1 MLMFPIVLAAVS
13 ALAFGTADFSGGKA
27 SRHADPVAVT
37 VVSQILS
44 VPLLLALVLL
54 VPGTPGPLDLAW
66 GLLAGVAG
74 AGGVMLLYRALA
86 TGVMAVVAP
95 VTAITAAVVPILAGL
110 VTAHY
115 PGTIALGGA
124 GLAVVAIA
132 LVSLGERGGAGRV
145 PRRVVGMALAAGLL
159 FGVFFALL
167 GQADEEAGMWP
178 VLAVRASSIAFGLAL
193 AARTGVRLRIER
205 RVLGWAAA
213 AGLLDSAANAFYLAA
228 ASRGHLSIVA
238 AVASLYPA
246 STVLLALGVDR
257 ERLRPVQLAGLGFA
271 AGALVLASV

>member
-1 MLMFPIVLAAVS
+1 MLPIVLAAVS

-27 SRHADPVAVT
+27 SRWADPIAVT
-37 VVSQILS
+37 VVSQMLS
-44 VPLLLALVLL
+44 LPLLVVLVLV
-54 VPGTPGPLDLAW
+54 VPGTPSALDLGW

-95 VTAITAAVVPILAGL
+95 VTAITAAIVPIVAGL
-110 VTAHY
+110 VLADS
-115 PGTIALGGA
+115 PGAVALGGA
-124 GLAVVAIA
+124 GLAVVAIG
-132 LVSLGERGGAGRV
+132 LVSLGERGAARRLSGRV
-145 PRRVVGMALAAGLL
+145 LAMALAAGLL

-167 GQADEEAGMWP
+167 GQADESAGMWP
-178 VLAVRASSIAFGLAL
+178 VLAVRVSSVAFGLAL
-193 AARTGVRLRIER
+193 AARTGTRLRLGR

-213 AGLLDSAANAFYLAA
+213 AGLLDSAANALFLAA
-228 ASRGHLSIVA
+228 AGRGHLSVVA

-246 STVLLALGVDR
+246 STVLLALAVDR

-271 AGALVLASV
+271 AAALVLSSV

>member
-1 MLMFPIVLAAVS
+1 MLMFPILLAAVS
-13 ALAFGTADFSGGKA
+13 AVAFGTADFSGGKA
-27 SRHADPVAVT
+27 SRRANPVAVT
-37 VVSQILS
+37 VVSQFLS
-44 VPLLLALVLL
+44 VPLLLVLVLL
-54 VPGTPGPLDLAW
+54 VPGTPHPLDLAW
-66 GLLAGVAG
+66 GLFAGVAG
-74 AGGVMLLYRALA
+74 AAGVMLLYRALS
-86 TGVMAVVAP
+86 TGMMAVVAP

-115 PGTIALGGA
+115 PGTVALGGA

-132 LVSLGERGGAGRV
+132 LVSLGESGGTGRV
-145 PRRVVGMALAAGLL
+145 SRRVIGMALGAGLL

-167 GQADEEAGMWP
+167 GQADEDAGMWP
-178 VLAVRASSIAFGLAL
+178 VLAVRASSIAFGLAV
-193 AARTGVRLRIER
+193 AARIGVRLRIER

-246 STVLLALGVDR
+246 STVLLALAVDR

>member
-1 MLMFPIVLAAVS
+1 MLPIVLAAVS

-27 SRHADPVAVT
+27 SRWADPIAVT
-37 VVSQILS
+37 VVSQMLS
-44 VPLLLALVLL
+44 LPLLVVLVL
-54 VPGTPGPLDLAW
+54 VAPGTPSALDLGW

-95 VTAITAAVVPILAGL
+95 VTAITAAIVPIVAGL
-110 VTAHY
+110 VLAHS
-115 PGTIALGGA
+115 PGAVALGGA

-132 LVSLGERGGAGRV
+132 LVSLGERGAARRVSGRV
-145 PRRVVGMALAAGLL
+145 LAMALAAGLL

-167 GQADEEAGMWP
+167 GQADESAGMWP
-178 VLAVRASSIAFGLAL
+178 VLAVRVSSVAFGLAL
-193 AARTGVRLRIER
+193 AARTGTRLRLGR

-213 AGLLDSAANAFYLAA
+213 AGLLDSAANALFLAA
-228 ASRGHLSIVA
+228 AGRGHLSVVA

-246 STVLLALGVDR
+246 STVLLALAVDR

-271 AGALVLASV
+271 AAALVLSSV

>member
-1 MLMFPIVLAAVS
+1 MLPIVLAAVS

-27 SRHADPVAVT
+27 SRWADPIAVT
-37 VVSQILS
+37 VVSQMLS
-44 VPLLLALVLL
+44 LPLLVVLVLV
-54 VPGTPGPLDLAW
+54 VPGTPSALDLGW

-95 VTAITAAVVPILAGL
+95 VTAITAAIVPIVAGL
-110 VTAHY
+110 VLADS
-115 PGTIALGGA
+115 PGAVALGGA

-132 LVSLGERGGAGRV
+132 LVSLGERGAARRVSGRV
-145 PRRVVGMALAAGLL
+145 LAMALAAGLL

-167 GQADEEAGMWP
+167 GQADESAGMWP
-178 VLAVRASSIAFGLAL
+178 VLAVRVSSVAFGLAL
-193 AARTGVRLRIER
+193 AARTGTRLRLGR

-213 AGLLDSAANAFYLAA
+213 AGLLDSAANALFLAA
-228 ASRGHLSIVA
+228 AGRGHLSVVA

-246 STVLLALGVDR
+246 STVLLALAVDR

-271 AGALVLASV
+271 AAALVLSSV

>member
-1 MLMFPIVLAAVS
+1 MLPIVLAAVS

-27 SRHADPVAVT
+27 SRWADPIAVT
-37 VVSQILS
+37 VVSQMLS
-44 VPLLLALVLL
+44 LPLLVVLVLV
-54 VPGTPGPLDLAW
+54 VPGTPSALDLGW

-95 VTAITAAVVPILAGL
+95 VTAITAAIVPIVAGL
-110 VTAHY
+110 ILAHS
-115 PGTIALGGA
+115 PGAVALGGA

-132 LVSLGERGGAGRV
+132 LVSLGERGAARRVSGRV
-145 PRRVVGMALAAGLL
+145 LAMALAAGLL

-167 GQADEEAGMWP
+167 GQADESAGMWP
-178 VLAVRASSIAFGLAL
+178 VLAVRVSSVAFGLAL
-193 AARTGVRLRIER
+193 AARTGTRLRLGR

-213 AGLLDSAANAFYLAA
+213 AGLLDSAANALFLAA
-228 ASRGHLSIVA
+228 AGRGHLSVVA
-238 AVASLYPA
+238 AIASLYPA
-246 STVLLALGVDR
+246 STVLLALAVDR

-271 AGALVLASV
+271 AAALVLSSV

>member
-1 MLMFPIVLAAVS
+1 MLPIVLAAVS

-27 SRHADPVAVT
+27 SRWADPIAVT
-37 VVSQILS
+37 VVSQMLS
-44 VPLLLALVLL
+44 LPLLVVLVLV
-54 VPGTPGPLDLAW
+54 VPGTPSALDLGW

-95 VTAITAAVVPILAGL
+95 VTAITAAIVPIVAGL
-110 VTAHY
+110 VLADS
-115 PGTIALGGA
+115 PGAVALGGA
-124 GLAVVAIA
+124 GLAVVAIG
-132 LVSLGERGGAGRV
+132 LVSLGERGAARRVSGRV
-145 PRRVVGMALAAGLL
+145 LAMALAAGLL

-167 GQADEEAGMWP
+167 GQADESAGMWP
-178 VLAVRASSIAFGLAL
+178 VLAVRVSSVAFGLAL
-193 AARTGVRLRIER
+193 AARTGTRLRLGR

-213 AGLLDSAANAFYLAA
+213 AGLLDSAANALFLAA
-228 ASRGHLSIVA
+228 AGRGHLSVVA

-246 STVLLALGVDR
+246 STVLLALAVDR

-271 AGALVLASV
+271 AAALVLSSV

>member
-1 MLMFPIVLAAVS
+1 MLPIVLAAVS

-27 SRHADPVAVT
+27 SRWADPIAVT

-44 VPLLLALVLL
+44 IPLLVGLVLV
-54 VPGTPGPLDLAW
+54 VPGTPSALDLGW

-95 VTAITAAVVPILAGL
+95 VTAITAAIVPIVAGL
-110 VTAHY
+110 VLAHS
-115 PGTIALGGA
+115 PGAVALGGA

-132 LVSLGERGGAGRV
+132 LVSLGERGAARRVSGRV
-145 PRRVVGMALAAGLL
+145 LAMALAAGLL

-167 GQADEEAGMWP
+167 GQADESAGMWP
-178 VLAVRASSIAFGLAL
+178 VLAVRVSSVAFGLAL
-193 AARTGVRLRIER
+193 AARTGTRLRLGR

-213 AGLLDSAANAFYLAA
+213 AGLLDSAANALFLAA
-228 ASRGHLSIVA
+228 AGRGHLSVVA
-238 AVASLYPA
+238 AIASLYPA
-246 STVLLALGVDR
+246 STVLLALAVDR

-271 AGALVLASV
+271 AAALVLSSV

>member
-1 MLMFPIVLAAVS
+1 MFPIVLAAVS
-13 ALAFGTADFSGGKA
+13 AVAFGTADFSGGKA
-27 SRHADPVAVT
+27 SRRADPIAVT

-54 VPGTPGPLDLAW
+54 VPGTPRPLDLGW
-66 GLLAGVAG
+66 GLLSGVAG
-74 AGGVMLLYRALA
+74 AAGVMLLYRALA
-86 TGVMAVVAP
+86 TGMMAVVAP
-95 VTAITAAVVPILAGL
+95 VTAITAAVVPIVAGL
-110 VTAHY
+110 VTAHS
-115 PGTIALGGA
+115 PGALALGGA

-132 LVSLGERGGAGRV
+132 LVSLGEGGVSGRV
-145 PRRVVGMALAAGLL
+145 SRPVIGMALGAGLL

-167 GQADEEAGMWP
+167 GQADEDAGMWP
-178 VLAVRASSIAFGLAL
+178 VLAVRVSSIAFGLAL
-193 AARTGVRLRIER
+193 AARTGARLRLER
-205 RVLGWAAA
+205 GVLGWAAA
-213 AGLLDSAANAFYLAA
+213 AGLLDSAANALYLAA

-238 AVASLYPA
+238 AITSLYPA